1 MYTAE
6 FPGINTFLRDTCR
19 LLLKEGTRRET
30 RGKVCYELP
39 EPYMFKITNPT
50 SRLITISERRNS
62 LVFPYAESLWLASG
76 RNDMAFARSY
86 CSTLN
91 DFSDDE
97 LFMRG
102 GYGPRLRHFNGSNN
116 DYKINNHFITQGQD
130 IDQFLF
136 VSKCFER
143 DPETRQAVINIGD
156 PTKDCF
162 ENDNTTIKQTKDF
175 PCTRMLHFIKDAS
188 NNKLN
193 LIVTMRSNDLIWG
206 ASGVNIFNFTFMQEY
221 FASILGLKLGSYYHT
236 AHNMHFYEEKKN
248 LVERIAAIENVKD
261 DSFEYKKTFSSL
273 NEFDALL
280 KILSAEEE
288 KMRQKVPDY
297 HYYEFQDDF
306 FRDWYNV
313 LYYHHTKKKVKFI
326 NPILDERIK
335 ELKTRK
341 DQESLMFPASSL

>member
-1 MYTAE
+1 
-6 FPGINTFLRDTCR
+6 
-19 LLLKEGTRRET
+19 
-30 RGKVCYELP
+30 
-39 EPYMFKITNPT
+39 
-50 SRLITISERRNS
+50 
-62 LVFPYAESLWLASG
+62 
-76 RNDMAFARSY
+76 MAFARSY
-86 CSTLN
+86 CSILN

-116 DYKINNHFITQGQD
+116 DYKINNHLITQGQD

-248 LVERIAAIENVKD
+248 LVERIAAIESVKD

-288 KMRQKVPDY
+288 KLRQKEPDY

-313 LYYHHTKKKVKFI
+313 LYYHHTKKRVKFI

-335 ELKTRK
+335 ELKIRK